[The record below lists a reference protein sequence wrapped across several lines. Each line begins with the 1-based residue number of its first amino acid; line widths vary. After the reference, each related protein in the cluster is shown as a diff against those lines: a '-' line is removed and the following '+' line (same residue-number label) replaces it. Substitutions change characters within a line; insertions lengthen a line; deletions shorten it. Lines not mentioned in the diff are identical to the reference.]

1 MAFNFNWNGL
11 QLQQIVPKKA
21 DIDVDAF
28 SKLGAGLRQDEIR
41 DRKEKLEDEQR
52 EYQKQLWQG
61 QIDSN
66 AREAEKYKREVQD
79 YNESKAAAKDYS
91 QQIQGNLN
99 TKQQIMAEIQR
110 LEAENQS
117 LQAALGG
124 V

>member
-11 QLQQIVPKKA
+11 QLQQIVPKRA

-28 SKLGAGLRQDEIR
+28 SQLGAGLRQDEIR
-41 DRKEKLEDEQR
+41 KRKDKLEDEQR
-52 EYQKQLWQG
+52 EYQKQLWQD

-66 AREAEKYKREVQD
+66 AREAEKFKREVQD
-79 YNESKAAAKDYS
+79 YNEAKAAANDYS

-110 LEAENQS
+110 LESENQA
-117 LQAALGG
+117 LQAAIGG